1 MIIKSVESYETG
13 RKLYEIVA
21 VNTDQLPFKKNG
33 TLPKDAV
40 TGSKLTLVDCDRTF
54 IYFETDERGH
64 SEKWV
69 PITSSQTISLIAYAT
84 AGYDPTVSS
93 PADLDAVKTAI
104 ATAYT
109 VKRVNGSASTSDV
122 SYGSTVGTNYQL
134 VIPEALTAGAYEGW
148 AVYTSSG
155 PSKARLTLDEFNVP
169 VNNIADYVQFK
180 APEIYYDDATNFAAS
195 YYAKVK
201 YKIS

>member
-21 VNTDQLPFKKNG
+21 VNTDPLPFKKNG

-40 TGSKLTLVDCDRTF
+40 TGSKLTLVDCNRLY
-54 IYFETDERGH
+54 IYFETDEQEH
-64 SEKWV
+64 AEKWV
-69 PITSSQTISLIAYAT
+69 PITSSQTIGLIAYAT
-84 AGYDPTVSS
+84 AGYEPTVSS
-93 PADLDAVKTAI
+93 PADLDAVKTAV

-109 VKRVNGSASTSDV
+109 VKRVTGSASTSDV

-134 VIPEALTAGAYEGW
+134 VLPEALTAGTYEGW
-148 AVYTSSG
+148 AVYTESG
-155 PSKARLTLDEFNVP
+155 PGKGKLTLDEFNAP
-169 VNNIADYVQFK
+169 VNAIADYIQIK
-180 APEIYYDDATNFAAS
+180 SPEIYYDDATRFAAS
-195 YYAKVK
+195 YCTKVN